1 MIEEKEKQKEIHE
14 LIAAIG
20 LKTRLPRDRVAF
32 ALELAI
38 EQAVCEYF
46 KVRECLV
53 DIEDKSVTPVIPAPS
68 AMETA
73 KTDLFGSSVV
83 YGGLSAAEVT
93 FEKLDKHII
102 KRCRQLFGRNLEQME
117 TVYLYEKWKRKAH
130 QAVEGVIHTVDPV
143 KAKIRLGDNVQGV
156 MLKPEWVP
164 KELSLYQ
171 KGAPF
176 WFYVSKTMKEKSG
189 VTVYLSRGSK
199 NLPAVLLKEKLP
211 WAKIRAVK
219 RIRGKKTWLESSA
232 LIDPEIIRELQREL
246 KGEVIEIRKPDLFLA

>member
-20 LKTRLPRDRVAF
+20 LKTSLPRDRVAF
-32 ALELAI
+32 ALELAL

-46 KVRECLV
+46 KVRECQV
-53 DIEDKSVTPVIPAPS
+53 DIEDKMVTPFFQNSSGI
-68 AMETA
+68 ETD
-73 KTDLFGSSVV
+73 KTDKSASNMV
-83 YGGLSAAEVT
+83 YAGLRSDEVT
-93 FEKLDKHII
+93 FEKLDKNII
-102 KRCRQLFGRNLEQME
+102 KRCRQLFRRNLEQME
-117 TVYLYEKWKRKAH
+117 TVYLYEKWKHKAH

-143 KAKIRLGDNVQGV
+143 KAEIRLGDNVQGV

-164 KELSLYQ
+164 KESPLYQ
-171 KGAPF
+171 KGALF
-176 WFYVSKTMKEKSG
+176 WFYVSKIMQEKSG

-219 RIRGKKTWLESSA
+219 RIRGKKTWLKTSA

-246 KGEVIEIRKPDLFLA
+246 KGEVIEIQNLIYS